1 MMVEA
6 DMLCDRIGIIDYGK
20 IVALDTSTN
29 LKKLVSGADSTI
41 LELEIPNLTTD
52 TIHSIQSLKCV
63 SSVSQNN
70 STRIKVNANGGDSFD
85 TIIDA
90 IRANKGKITSV
101 KNLEPTLED
110 VFLQITGHEVRD
122 KADQKI
128 KMRRHNVPKT
138 RVR

>member
-1 MMVEA
+1 M
-6 DMLCDRIGIIDYGK
+6 
-20 IVALDTSTN
+20 
-29 LKKLVSGADSTI
+29 
-41 LELEIPNLTTD
+41 
-52 TIHSIQSLKCV
+52 

-70 STRIKVNANGGDSFD
+70 STRIKVNASGDDAFD

-128 KMRRHNVPKT
+128 KMRRHHMPKT